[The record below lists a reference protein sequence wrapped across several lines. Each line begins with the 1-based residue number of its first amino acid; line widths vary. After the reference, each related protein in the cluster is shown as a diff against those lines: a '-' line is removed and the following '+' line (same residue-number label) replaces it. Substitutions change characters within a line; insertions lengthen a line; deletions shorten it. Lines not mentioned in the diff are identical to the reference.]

1 MKDYNQFYEVAA
13 AAIIFYDYFL
23 TLADEVSHTVRV
35 YLR

>member
-1 MKDYNQFYEVAA
+1 MRDCNQFYEVAA

-23 TLADEVSHTVRV
+23 TLADEVGHTVCV